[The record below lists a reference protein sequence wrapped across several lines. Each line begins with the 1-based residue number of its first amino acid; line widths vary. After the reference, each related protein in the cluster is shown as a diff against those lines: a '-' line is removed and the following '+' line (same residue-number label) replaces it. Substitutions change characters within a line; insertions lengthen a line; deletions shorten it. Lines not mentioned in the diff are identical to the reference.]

1 MSSSHKPNT
10 MLSFD
15 DIVNLT
21 SQSPATNLP
30 ADLGVTIG
38 LLNILHGLEVH
49 PGVFIHHLPPVG
61 QVEVNLVAPF
71 YKDREEG

>member
-1 MSSSHKPNT
+1 

-15 DIVNLT
+15 DAVDLT
-21 SQSPATNLP
+21 SQSLATNLR

-49 PGVFIHHLPPVG
+49 PGVCNPHLPPVRE
-61 QVEVNLVAPF
+61 VEVNFVAAF
-71 YKDREEG
+71 YKDREEV